1 MGSTSS
7 EDISQQS
14 GAPSASYAGKLI
26 QLLRH
31 NISFNEPNLSQ
42 YTVEVMVRAAR
53 NGQINNVEIVKGSGQ
68 PAFDEAVIRG
78 IKKMGTLP
86 RDVDGRI
93 PELLLRDGLLI
104 TIPFNR

>member
-1 MGSTSS
+1 MIRENTF
-7 EDISQQS
+7 
-14 GAPSASYAGKLI
+14 
-26 QLLRH
+26 
-31 NISFNEPNLSQ
+31 FNESNLSQ

>member
-1 MGSTSS
+1 MIRENTF
-7 EDISQQS
+7 
-14 GAPSASYAGKLI
+14 
-26 QLLRH
+26 
-31 NISFNEPNLSQ
+31 FNESSLSQ

-53 NGQINNVEIVKGSGQ
+53 NGQINSVVIVKGSGQ